1 MATVLICSAGQIVI
15 PVKKFLRTKG
25 RLALRGK
32 QCHLFAK
39 RWIILLF
46 RGGVW
51 RSRSA
56 RGSTK
61 GTKFLKIWGRP
72 IIIT

>member
-15 PVKKFLRTKG
+15 PIKKFLRTKG

-46 RGGVW
+46 REG
-51 RSRSA
+51 SRRA
-56 RGSTK
+56 RKTTEST
-61 GTKFLKIWGRP
+61 TVLKIWGRP